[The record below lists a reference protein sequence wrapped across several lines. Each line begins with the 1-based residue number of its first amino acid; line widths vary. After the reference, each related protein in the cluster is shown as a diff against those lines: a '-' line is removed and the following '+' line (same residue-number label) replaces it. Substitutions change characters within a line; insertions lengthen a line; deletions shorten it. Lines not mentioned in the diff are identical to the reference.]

1 MVVKFC
7 LNHITDA
14 FMWKFCFICF
24 TFISHKCFYGT
35 RTLLP
40 PFPTYISHICF
51 YASKIL
57 LQPLQVYAYF
67 IELFAYAVNQPLN
80 LGDLELATI
89 RSDKTLLIFYG
100 TLVVVGAWHWG
111 STNPI

>member
-1 MVVKFC
+1 MSAKADCQCNAKLAKNVVPYKS
-7 LNHITDA
+7 D
-14 FMWKFCFICF
+14 
-24 TFISHKCFYGT
+24 
-35 RTLLP
+35 
-40 PFPTYISHICF
+40 
-51 YASKIL
+51 
-57 LQPLQVYAYF
+57 AYF